1 MTTRG
6 MRAAAVAVAALLV
19 WMTSGCGQ
27 DTDSASGDTAAHR
40 VTVRVAAAADLKFAL
55 EEVETELVR
64 THPDIDLAVT
74 YGSSGTFFQQLSN
87 GAPFDVYLSADLSY
101 PARLAEAGKAS
112 ADDVFGY
119 AVGRLVV
126 WAANGSPVDATQGLA
141 SLSGPGV
148 NKVAIANPEHA
159 PYGKAAVAAMR
170 AAGVYEAVKD
180 KLVLGENVAQ
190 AAEFTQSGN
199 AQVGVFALSLALSS
213 QLADKGNYAEV
224 PLDTYP
230 RIDQGGVI
238 MGDARDPGAARRVR
252 DFLLGDQGR
261 AILERYGF
269 SRAGA

>member
-27 DTDSASGDTAAHR
+27 DTDSASGDTAANR

-159 PYGKAAVAAMR
+159 PYGKAAVAAMQ

-213 QLADKGNYAEV
+213 QLAVKGNYAEV
-224 PLDTYP
+224 PLDIYP
-230 RIDQGGVI
+230 RIEQGGVI